1 MARNYD
7 NYGYENDY
15 QSGGGSLVRK
25 ILIILM
31 VVVAILLI
39 IYLLKGCSKTKK
51 PANKGNQNNKKSSEV
66 FEYEDELLK
75 AGKDY
80 YVSHQDELPIS
91 PGECS
96 IVELDTLLSN
106 KLVDADKFG
115 SCNVNTTYVK
125 VCKLEDSTMHYTPW
139 LTCVSVNSDKEYKP
153 LTEGK
158 AKDIIADKTYVE
170 FKFMP
175 QLASKEGQILGPV
188 EEMWKDDIKYDSYK
202 TLASTKY
209 YRYRDKLFT
218 WNLSDRKYYTSSG
231 VKNSASQVYEY
242 YTTSPNSNYTLNSD
256 RTTSAYKWYKSSS
269 ARDYYK
275 INGVKA
281 PSPVAVGEYTIRDP
295 YGYDATRYR
304 TRTVTGTYS
313 PIQYYG
319 CSTSSSS
326 NIIKYQTVKCG
337 TGSTPEYKVTREKFY
352 SCAKDGSLV
361 KTSPH
366 VSSSATCKTYSAWSS
381 LSTTKCDTKKTDVC
395 ESYTITFYYW
405 YRIVNDIRTYY
416 PSGSSKASGEKVYY
430 VSEPFKG
437 AIKDTSTR
445 ATAYKWYNETKSYS
459 SGYSATAPSGHSV
472 ATKTSNYK
480 WSDWSNWST
489 TNPKVND
496 GRERSIETKSKIK
509 LQEIQGTT
517 SSAWN
522 NLSSDYLTEEE
533 LIGLFKAKGYNVK
546 TLEDINN
553 NGQIRYQMELFVRN
567 KKESK

>member
-25 ILIILM
+25 VLIILM
-31 VVVAILLI
+31 VVIAILLI

-51 PANKGNQNNKKSSEV
+51 PANKNNTNNKSSEV
-66 FEYEDELLK
+66 FDYESELLES
-75 AGKDY
+75 GKKY
-80 YVSHQDELPIS
+80 FASHQDELPIS
-91 PGECS
+91 QGECS
-96 IVELDTLLSN
+96 IVELDALLTN
-106 KLVDADKFG
+106 KLIDADKFG

-139 LTCVSVNSDKEYKP
+139 LTCVGVNSDKEYEP
-153 LTEGK
+153 LSEGK
-158 AKDIIADKTYVE
+158 STDIIADKTYVE

-202 TLASTKY
+202 TLSTTKY

-231 VKNSASQVYEY
+231 AKNSASQVYEY
-242 YTTSPNSNYTLNSD
+242 YTTSPNSSYTLNSD
-256 RTTSAYKWYKSSS
+256 RATAYKWYKSTST
-269 ARDYYK
+269 RDYYK
-275 INGVKA
+275 VNGVKA
-281 PSPVAVGEYTIRDP
+281 PSPVAVGDYTIRDP

-304 TRTVTGTYS
+304 TRKVTGTYS
-313 PIQYYG
+313 PILYYG

-326 NIIKYQTVKCG
+326 RIIKYQSVKCG
-337 TGSTPEYKVTREKFY
+337 TGSTPEYKVTRDKFY
-352 SCAKDGSLV
+352 SCAKDGSLI

-366 VSSSATCKTYSAWSS
+366 VSSNATCKSYSSWSS
-381 LSTTKCDTKKTDVC
+381 LSTTKCDTKKTDIC

-405 YRIVNDIRTYY
+405 YKIVNGNRTYY
-416 PSGSSKASGEKVYY
+416 PSGASSASGEKVYY
-430 VSEPFKG
+430 VTEPFKG
-437 AIKDTSTR
+437 AIKDTSTK
-445 ATAYKWYNETKSYS
+445 ATAYKWYNETKSS
-459 SGYSATAPSGHSV
+459 TSGYSAVAPSGHSV
-472 ATKTSNYK
+472 ATRASNYK
-480 WSDWSNWST
+480 WSDWSDWST
-489 TNPKVND
+489 KNPSIKD

-517 SSAWN
+517 SSSWN
-522 NLSSDYLTEEE
+522 NLSTDYLTEEE
-533 LIGLFKAKGYNVK
+533 LLELFKSKGYNVK

-553 NGQIRYQMELFVRN
+553 NGQIRYQIELFVRN